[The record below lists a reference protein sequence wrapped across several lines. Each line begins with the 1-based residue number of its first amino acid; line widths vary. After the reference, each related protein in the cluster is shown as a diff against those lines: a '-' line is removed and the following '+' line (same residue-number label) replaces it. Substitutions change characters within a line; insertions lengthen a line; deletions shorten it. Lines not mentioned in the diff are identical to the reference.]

1 MKAEVFM
8 NITKEQ
14 LARIQSHKVMPEVT
28 RFVNVLGLSVED
40 AIAEAIKVSE
50 RRHNGYVARVAEE
63 RARDYRSRSEAGAT
77 MLFC

>member
-1 MKAEVFM
+1 M

-14 LARIQSHKVMPEVT
+14 SARIQNHKIMPDVT
-28 RFVNVLGLSVED
+28 RFVNVLGLSVDD

-50 RRHNGYVARVAEE
+50 RRHNGYVSRVAEE
-63 RARDYRSRSEAGAT
+63 RARDMRSRNEAGST